1 MVPEEDAEDVVLPE
15 DDIIITEGEQ
25 ETKIKEGDVITWKEN
40 GSHWIVYLRRLEETA
55 YFRADIRRCRYELT
69 LGNGSKY
76 WAYVRGPVEQSIL
89 WTQTSGNYINKL
101 NNTVMIYISKTE
113 ETVKYF
119 KRFKKIMIDGKP
131 WEVQVVDSISTP
143 GIMEISLKETYTNTI
158 ENNIEEA
165 VNKAKEKN
173 HHMAE
178 ESSKPYI
185 AGPTEIYPYE
195 THTFELKNYNG
206 GGAWSIWNESRKN
219 MLKVVNEDNSKI
231 TIVIKTGKSGKF
243 TLVYSNQGSAVAALD
258 VTIGSL

>member
-1 MVPEEDAEDVVLPE
+1 
-15 DDIIITEGEQ
+15 
-25 ETKIKEGDVITWKEN
+25 
-40 GSHWIVYLRRLEETA
+40 
-55 YFRADIRRCRYELT
+55 
-69 LGNGSKY
+69 
-76 WAYVRGPVEQSIL
+76 
-89 WTQTSGNYINKL
+89 
-101 NNTVMIYISKTE
+101 MIYISKTE

-185 AGPTEIYPYE
+185 AGPTEVYPYE

-206 GGAWSIWNESRKN
+206 GGTWSIWNESRKN
-219 MLKVVNEDNSKI
+219 MLKVVNEDSNQI
-231 TIVIKTGKSGKF
+231 TIMIKTGKSGKF
-243 TLVYSNQGSAVAALD
+243 TLVYSNQGSAVAAID
-258 VTIGSL
+258 ITIGSL